1 MTPFNNHLLKQ
12 GLLWIEDQ
20 KSKVPI
26 ALIAALLSS
35 VKKRRLISVLSVV
48 MVMMIDGDRW

>member
-1 MTPFNNHLLKQ
+1 
-12 GLLWIEDQ
+12 
-20 KSKVPI
+20 VPI

-35 VKKRRLISVLSVV
+35 VKKGRLVSVLSVV